1 MNTVSTTVIDGQPLF
16 TQDKEALTV
25 TDESPLQP
33 GSKVIKSQKSAHIE
47 LKNRIYEID
56 SIDGENSDEVSPMRE
71 GEDLLAVNTHHV
83 ISSKANLDQIMSD
96 SLLQK
101 RP

>member
-1 MNTVSTTVIDGQPLF
+1 
-16 TQDKEALTV
+16 
-25 TDESPLQP
+25 
-33 GSKVIKSQKSAHIE
+33 

-83 ISSKANLDQIMSD
+83 ISSKANLD
-96 SLLQK
+96 
-101 RP
+101 